1 MQTTVKQILAGKEV
15 NELWTIEPEATIYQA
30 LELMAEKNIGALP
43 VLEDDKLV
51 GIFSERDYARNIPF
65 KHESAEKCTVSEIM
79 TKDVLGVK
87 PENTAQQCMSLM
99 TEKRIR
105 HLPVIEEDQMIG
117 IVTIGDIG
125 KQIISDQQVM
135 INHLEYY
142 ITQVP

>member
-65 KHESAEKCTVSEIM
+65 KHESAEKCTVREIM

-87 PENTAQQCMSLM
+87 PENTTQQCMSLI

-105 HLPVIEEDQMIG
+105 HLPVLEEGNMIG